1 MNLVKPSALVALL
14 LGSAAPAAFYAPA
27 HAADAASA
35 SGGDVVVTARRRDEQ
50 LKDVPIAV
58 TSFSSQRLEQL
69 NAQDNGDMAP
79 TVAILAAADSS
90 IAHLK
95 TDEARFRNIV
105 AKDVA
110 ALNAL
115 LERHQIAK
123 IPVQTTTP

>member
-1 MNLVKPSALVALL
+1 
-14 LGSAAPAAFYAPA
+14 
-27 HAADAASA
+27 
-35 SGGDVVVTARRRDEQ
+35 
-50 LKDVPIAV
+50 
-58 TSFSSQRLEQL
+58 
-69 NAQDNGDMAP
+69 MAP